1 MGKEIHGG
9 MAVIH
14 STGQIIEIVKR
25 LDGMDRMLREE
36 IRL

>member
-14 STGQIIEIVKR
+14 SAGQIIEIVKR